1 MIDFK
6 KATKQELTDLLLV
19 DARAIES
26 MIEMRKNAV
35 YKEDNVELSMF
46 THDPKREIHVQPIFF
61 KALADFYKP
70 LVAVIPMA
78 ERGPFFIYNERFF
91 YMDLLGKEY
100 KIFCL
105 YTEETIWNSEL

>member
-26 MIEMRKNAV
+26 MIEMRKKAV
-35 YKEDNVELSMF
+35 FAMNDIPHALF
-46 THDPKREIHVQPIFF
+46 THDPQREIHVSPIFF
-61 KALADFYKP
+61 KALADYYKP
-70 LVAVIPMA
+70 LIAIIPKT
-78 ERGPFFIYNERFF
+78 ERGENLTFDEKFF
-91 YMDLLGKEY
+91 YLDLLGKEY

-105 YTEETIWNSEL
+105 YTEETIWNSEH